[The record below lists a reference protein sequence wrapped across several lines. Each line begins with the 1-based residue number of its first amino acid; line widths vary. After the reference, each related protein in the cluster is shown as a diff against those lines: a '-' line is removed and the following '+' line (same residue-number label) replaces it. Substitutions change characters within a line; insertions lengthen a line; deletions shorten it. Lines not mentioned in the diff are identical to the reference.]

1 MSYNP
6 KIHHR
11 RSIRLKSYDYTQEG
25 AYFIT
30 ICTKNKQCIF
40 GDIKQGEIKLNSLG
54 MIAYNCW
61 QEIPQHFPH
70 IKLDIFVIMPNHI
83 HGILWINQT
92 ISKEDKPRQYGKMVA
107 GSIPCVIRSYKSAVT
122 RQINQICNQKSI
134 SPVWQRNF
142 YENINRNEESLESIR
157 KYILNNPLNWENDS
171 ENPGQISL
179 QEGFLL
185 DIPF

>member
-11 RSIRLKSYDYTQEG
+11 RSIRLKNYDYTQEG

-40 GDIKQGEIKLNSLG
+40 GEIEQGEIKLNVLG
-54 MIAYNCW
+54 TIAYECW

-70 IKLDIFVIMPNHI
+70 VKLDSFVIMPNHV
-83 HGILWINQT
+83 HGILWIDRL
-92 ISKEDKPRQYGKMVA
+92 IHSDREPREYGKMVA

-122 RQINQICNQKSI
+122 KKINHICDHKGTS
-134 SPVWQRNF
+134 SVWQRNF
-142 YENINRNEESLESIR
+142 YEHIHRSEESLEVVR
-157 KYILNNPLNWENDS
+157 RYIISNPLNWDDDS
-171 ENPGQISL
+171 ENPSDI
-179 QEGFLL
+179 FLKEDFL
-185 DIPF
+185 SDIPF